1 MITYNG
7 KALGPFRPFLAEV
20 CLSKPLLRR
29 SGKIIVVKDSVS
41 NPIGF
46 SGIAGM
52 ILGFEPVWEDGE
64 TGSPPSTFNTV
75 VFVDKTTG
83 MEFVP
88 VKAGCFQ
95 MGDVFDDNEYGDEK
109 PVHEVCVSGFS
120 MAKYTVTQGQWQK
133 VMGNNPSNFK
143 SCGDNCPVEQ
153 VSWNDAQEFITKLN
167 RKSGSKYRL
176 PTEAEW
182 EYAAREGG
190 RKVRFGTGTD
200 IISADIANFDA
211 SQGGKNTHSEVGQ
224 YRSKTVPVGSFRSN
238 ALGLYDMAGNV
249 WQWCQDWHAT
259 YATGRQQNPL
269 GSSSGSSRVGRGGGW
284 DGGPGVVRAS
294 DRSSFGPGIRGYDLS
309 FRLVAPVQ

>member
-1 MITYNG
+1 MRNMMV
-7 KALGPFRPFLAEV
+7 ALLFISILYFAT
-20 CLSKPLLRR
+20 SAT
-29 SGKIIVVKDSVS
+29 
-41 NPIGF
+41 
-46 SGIAGM
+46 AGM

-64 TGSPPSTFNTV
+64 TGAPPSTSKTAA
-75 VFVDKTTG
+75 FVDKTTG

-88 VKAGCFQ
+88 VKDGCFQ
-95 MGDVFDDNEYGDEK
+95 MGDVFEDNEYGDEK

-143 SCGDNCPVEQ
+143 ACGDTCPVEQ

-167 RKSGSKYRL
+167 RQSGSRYRL

-200 IISADIANFDA
+200 IISAYIANFDA
-211 SQGGKNTHSEVGQ
+211 SKSGKKPYSEVGQ
-224 YRSKTVPVGSFRSN
+224 YRGKTVPVGSFKPN
-238 ALGLYDMAGNV
+238 AIGLYDMSGNV
-249 WQWCQDWHAT
+249 WQWCQDWYAT
-259 YATGRQQNPL
+259 YATGRQQDPQGPST
-269 GSSSGSSRVGRGGGW
+269 GSYRVSRGGCWNFNPRG
-284 DGGPGVVRAS
+284 VRAS
-294 DRSSFGPGIRGYDLS
+294 SRDLNDPGLRSDFLG